1 MPALSPTMTEGN
13 LSKWLVKEGDKVSS
27 GDVIAEIET
36 DKATMEI
43 ESADEGTVTKLLIK
57 EGTESVPVNSP
68 IAVLD
73 GEDKDLSSDNKDDS
87 NVMTNDHNKNENLK
101 VDSLNNEKKDET
113 TEEPDLNLIQKNQ
126 KNKKFEFSNYKSIT
140 MRQSIRDAIAEEMR
154 KNDSV
159 FVIGEEVGEYE
170 GAYKVTQGL
179 LDEFGSS
186 RILDTPISEHGF
198 TGLAVGSAFK
208 GLRPVVEFMT
218 FNFSMQ
224 AIDQIINS
232 AAKTLYMSGGQIN
245 CPIVFRGPNG
255 AASQVAAQHSQDFSS
270 WYSHCPGLKVVV
282 PSNAFNAKG
291 LLKSSIEDDNP
302 VIFLENEILYN
313 QKMDVPE
320 DTNFDI
326 PLGVANIPLEGTD
339 ATIVTYSIMVSKSL
353 EAAEILKKEYN
364 INVEIID
371 LQTIRPLDSDTILNS
386 VKKTNRL
393 ITVEE
398 SWPFA
403 SVGSEIVN
411 IVQREIFDY
420 LDSPIIKVNSA
431 DVPMPYSSVLEKK
444 YLPQVQDIISAIKKI
459 CYI

>member
-1 MPALSPTMTEGN
+1 MPALSPTMTEGTIN
-13 LSKWLVKEGDKVSS
+13 KWLVKIGDNVKA
-27 GDVIAEIET
+27 GDIIAEIET

-73 GEDKDLSSDNKDDS
+73 GEENKINDDIKIKKNNDN
-87 NVMTNDHNKNENLK
+87 VNENID
-101 VDSLNNEKKDET
+101 VDSLNIEKKDKEI
-113 TEEPDLNLIQKNQ
+113 EDSNPKIIAKNQ
-126 KNKKFEFSNYKSIT
+126 KNKKLEFSNYKSIT

-154 KNDSV
+154 KNESV

-179 LDEFGSS
+179 LDEFGPS
-186 RILDTPISEHGF
+186 RIFDTPISEHGF

-208 GLRPVVEFMT
+208 GLRPIVEFMT

-270 WYSHCPGLKVVV
+270 WYSHCPGLKVVA

-326 PLGVANIPLEGTD
+326 PLGVANIALEGKD

-353 EAAEILKKEYN
+353 EAAEILKKDYN
-364 INVEIID
+364 LNVEIID

-444 YLPQVQDIISAIKKI
+444 YLPQVQDIISAIKKV

>member
-13 LSKWLVKEGDKVSS
+13 LSKWLVKEGDKVNS

-57 EGTESVPVNSP
+57 EGTESVLVNSP

-73 GEDKDLSSDNKDDS
+73 GNNDQLTEKVDDTKTKKNNDNL
-87 NVMTNDHNKNENLK
+87 NEKLD
-101 VDSLNNEKKDET
+101 VDSLNNKKKDKEF
-113 TEEPDLNLIQKNQ
+113 EDSNPNIIP
-126 KNKKFEFSNYKSIT
+126 KNKKNKKLEFSNYKSIT

-154 KNDSV
+154 KNESV

-179 LDEFGSS
+179 LDEFGPS

-208 GLRPVVEFMT
+208 GLRPIVEFMT

-326 PLGVANIPLEGTD
+326 PLGVANIALEGRD

-353 EAAEILKKEYN
+353 EAAEILKKDYN
-364 INVEIID
+364 LNVEIID
-371 LQTIRPLDSDTILNS
+371 LQTIRPLDEDTILNS
-386 VKKTNRL
+386 VKKTNRV

-444 YLPQVQDIISAIKKI
+444 YLPQVQDIISAIKKV

>member
-1 MPALSPTMTEGN
+1 MSIEILMPALSPTMTEGN
-13 LSKWLVKEGDKVSS
+13 LTKWLVSEGQKVKP

-36 DKATMEI
+36 DKATMEV
-43 ESADEGTVTKLLIK
+43 EAVDEGFIKKLLYKEGDNNIPVNKPIALISDQNVESIK
-57 EGTESVPVNSP
+57 EINKTIIETKSQ
-68 IAVLD
+68 
-73 GEDKDLSSDNKDDS
+73 DKKELE
-87 NVMTNDHNKNENLK
+87 KNE
-101 VDSLNNEKKDET
+101 VSEKENSKLEQ
-113 TEEPDLNLIQKNQ
+113 EQ
-126 KNKKFEFSNYKSIT
+126 IT
-140 MRQSIRDAIAEEMR
+140 MRQAIRDTIAEEMR
-154 KNDSV
+154 KDKKV
-159 FVIGEEVGEYE
+159 FILGEEVAEYQ

-179 LDEFGSS
+179 LEEFGEK
-186 RILDTPISEHGF
+186 RVIDTPISEQGF
-198 TGLAVGSAFK
+198 TGLAVGAAFK
-208 GLRPVVEFMT
+208 GLIPIVEFMT

-270 WYSHCPGLKVVV
+270 WYSHCPGLKVVA

-326 PLGVANIPLEGTD
+326 PLGVANIALEGKD

-353 EAAEILKKEYN
+353 EAAEILKKDYN
-364 INVEIID
+364 LNVEIID

-386 VKKTNRL
+386 VKKTNRV

-411 IVQREIFDY
+411 IVQSNIFDY
-420 LDSPIIKVNSA
+420 LDSPIKKINSA
-431 DVPMPYSSVLEKK
+431 DVPMPYSKVLENI
-444 YLPQVQDIISAIKKI
+444 YLPNVEDIILAVKEVS
-459 CYI
+459 YI